1 MNCLGFGV
9 SVFGF
14 RDWSL
19 GFRVEARFRLRGS
32 GFTQRAH
39 FQGWSLMVFT
49 WFRCL
54 CVLR

>member
-19 GFRVEARFRLRGS
+19 GFRVGAS
-32 GFTQRAH
+32 GFGV
-39 FQGWSLMVFT
+39 QGLLNGLISRDGF
-49 WFRCL
+49 
-54 CVLR
+54 